1 MGIQFWNTVQNET
14 ETDSSL
20 SFCAKGITNAEKR
33 IPDLQTFIQLFSY
46 QLQQSRE
53 MSLHKADVFS
63 NSKGNENGAFYKHL
77 QGTDK

>member
-1 MGIQFWNTVQNET
+1 MEQKKMGIQFWNTVQNET

-46 QLQQSRE
+46 QLQ
-53 MSLHKADVFS
+53 
-63 NSKGNENGAFYKHL
+63 
-77 QGTDK
+77 